1 MRRIALG
8 VCLSM
13 LLAASGNLYAQ
24 KVIDKDQINERIK
37 ELRNRLKEYQTQLQS
52 KPESVDLRLEKISE
66 ELESRD
72 NVAVTVLFRDPELS
86 QVRPSHGAADALEE
100 VRLDE
105 EQKKSATPANGLQR
119 LEELQKRKELFARL
133 REKVKTATRGT
144 KTRAESIN
152 SLIAQI
158 R

>member
-13 LLAASGNLYAQ
+13 LLAASGNAYAQ
-24 KVIDKDQINERIK
+24 KVIDKDQINERIN

-52 KPESVDLRLEKISE
+52 KPESAGFKLEKISE
-66 ELESRD
+66 ELESRED
-72 NVAVTVLFRDPELS
+72 VAVTVLFRDPELS
-86 QVRPSHGAADALEE
+86 QVSPSQGAADALEE

-105 EQKKSATPANGLQR
+105 AENKNSSPESGLKR

-133 REKVKTATRGT
+133 REKVRTATRGS
-144 KTRAESIN
+144 KSRAENIN
-152 SLIAQI
+152 NLIAQI